1 MSIFFDRFSFLC
13 KENGETPNSL
23 GKKLGIP
30 SGSITAWKKGTIPRS
45 KTLDEIADFFGTT
58 VDYLLGRTD
67 DAENSGSE
75 EKLKEHI
82 SDEEKTIGSASRHK
96 RKLHSVARLESSDIT
111 PEMDKNIA
119 EYIDFLIKKRD
130 EG

>member
-67 DAENSGSE
+67 DAENSDRVGLGPNYWSE
-75 EKLKEHI
+75 EKMIE
-82 SDEEKTIGSASRHK
+82 SPSRHK